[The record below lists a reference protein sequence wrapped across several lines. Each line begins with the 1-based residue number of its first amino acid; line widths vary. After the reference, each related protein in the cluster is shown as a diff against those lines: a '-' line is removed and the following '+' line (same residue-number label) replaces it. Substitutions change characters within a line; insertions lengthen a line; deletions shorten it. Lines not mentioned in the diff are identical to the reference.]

1 MMKGVPTV
9 KKESLTRK
17 FDFKKFIQKNYIYL
31 FFFLVIVVFSFISA
45 RGGTT
50 WFGRGHFLSSHNLI
64 SLVRICSPTIILA
77 SGFTFIMIAG
87 YMDLSVGSAMS
98 LCSVI
103 YALVVRAGYP
113 FIVGMLAAV
122 AVGILCGLINGAIVT
137 RLRITPVIATL
148 VTMMAYKG
156 VALLIV
162 PDKFSG
168 IKSTGTLS
176 LPTWFGD
183 YGRGRFLL
191 GLPPAFYVAVVIIAI
206 IVVLQRRTVIGKYS
220 AAIGGNSV
228 SAQLAGI
235 SVVKYVSI
243 LFVITGI
250 LAAFAGVTQASYSG
264 MGDPLCGD
272 GLETDC
278 IIAVLLG
285 GTAFTGGEGSSFKSV
300 IGAMIIIC
308 ITSGILTVV
317 DAYYQDFLK
326 GAVLILAVTMNK
338 LINSKESLA

>member
-1 MMKGVPTV
+1 M
-9 KKESLTRK
+9 KKESLLPQK
-17 FDFKKFIQKNYIYL
+17 FNFKKFIQEKYIYM

-45 RGGTT
+45 SGTT
-50 WFGRGHFLSSHNLI
+50 WFGRGHFLSSYNLI
-64 SLVRICSPTIILA
+64 SLVRISAPIIILA
-77 SGFTFIMIAG
+77 CGFTFIMIAG

-103 YALVVRAGYP
+103 YALIVRAGYP
-113 FIVGMLAAV
+113 LIVGMLAAV
-122 AVGILCGLINGAIVT
+122 GVGILCGLINGVIVT

-168 IKSTGTLS
+168 IKSTDTLS
-176 LPTWFGD
+176 LPAWFGD
-183 YGRGRFLL
+183 FGRGKSLL
-191 GLPPAFYVAVVIIAI
+191 GLPPAFYVAALIILI
-206 IVVLQRRTVIGKYS
+206 IVILQRRTVIGKYS

-285 GTAFTGGEGSSFKSV
+285 GTAFTGGEGSTFKSV

-308 ITSGILTVV
+308 ITSGMLTVV

>member
-1 MMKGVPTV
+1 MKKG
-9 KKESLTRK
+9 SLLSQK
-17 FDFKKFIQKNYIYL
+17 FDSKKFIQEKFIYMFL
-31 FFFLVIVVFSFISA
+31 FLVIVVFSFISA
-45 RGGTT
+45 RGTT
-50 WFGRGHFLSSHNLI
+50 WFGRGHFLSSYNLI

-103 YALVVRAGYP
+103 YALIVRAGYP
-113 FIVGMLAAV
+113 FIIGMLAAV
-122 AVGILCGLINGAIVT
+122 GVGIICGLINGAIVT

-156 VALLIV
+156 IALLIV

-168 IKSTGTLS
+168 IKSTDTLN

-183 YGRGRFLL
+183 YGRGKFLL
-191 GLPPAFYVAVVIIAI
+191 GLPSAFYVGIVIIAV
-206 IVVLQRRTVIGKYS
+206 IVILQRRTVIGKYS
-220 AAIGGNSV
+220 AAIGGNSTA
-228 SAQLAGI
+228 AQLAGI

-285 GTAFTGGEGSSFKSV
+285 GTAFTGGEGSTFKSV

-326 GAVLILAVTMNK
+326 GAVLILAVTLNK

>member
-1 MMKGVPTV
+1 MPAV
-9 KKESLTRK
+9 KKDNLLPQK
-17 FDFKKFIQKNYIYL
+17 FNLKKLFQENYIYL
-31 FFFLVIVVFSFISA
+31 FFLMVIVVFSFISA
-45 RGGTT
+45 RGTT
-50 WFGRGHFLSSHNLI
+50 WFGRGHFLSSDNLI

-122 AVGILCGLINGAIVT
+122 AVGILLGLINGAIVT

-168 IKSTGTLS
+168 IKSTRTLS
-176 LPTWFGD
+176 LPAWFGD

-191 GLPPAFYVAVVIIAI
+191 ELPPAFYVAVIIIVIIVI
-206 IVVLQRRTVIGKYS
+206 LQGRTVIGKYS
-220 AAIGGNSV
+220 AAIGGNPV

-235 SVVKYVSI
+235 SIVKYVSI

-272 GLETDC
+272 GMETSC

-285 GTAFTGGEGSSFKSV
+285 GTAFTGGEGSTFKSV

-308 ITSGILTVV
+308 ITTGILTIV
-317 DAYYQDFLK
+317 DAYYQDFIK

-338 LINSKESLA
+338 LINRKESLT

>member
-1 MMKGVPTV
+1 M
-9 KKESLTRK
+9 KKESLLSRK
-17 FDFKKFIQKNYIYL
+17 FDFKKFIQENYIYL
-31 FFFLVIVVFSFISA
+31 FFFLVIIVFSFISA
-45 RGGTT
+45 RGTT
-50 WFGRGHFLSSHNLI
+50 WFGRGHFLSSYNLV
-64 SLVRICSPTIILA
+64 SLIRVCSPTIILA
-77 SGFTFIMIAG
+77 CGFTFIMIAG
-87 YMDLSVGSAMS
+87 YMDLSVGSAMG
-98 LCSVI
+98 LCGVI
-103 YALVVRAGYP
+103 YALIVRAGYP
-113 FIVGMLAAV
+113 FIVGMLGAV
-122 AVGILCGLINGAIVT
+122 VVGILCGLINGVIVT

-148 VTMMAYKG
+148 VTMMAYRG

-168 IKSTGTLS
+168 IKSTDLLS

-183 YGRGRFLL
+183 YGRGKFLL
-191 GLPPAFYVAVVIIAI
+191 GLPPAFYVAVVIIVI
-206 IVVLQRRTVIGKYS
+206 IVVLQRKTVIGKYA

-235 SVVKYVSI
+235 SVAKYVSI

-264 MGDPLCGD
+264 MGDPLSGY
-272 GLETDC
+272 GMETDC

-285 GTAFTGGEGSSFKSV
+285 GTAFTGGEGSTFKSV

-308 ITSGILTVV
+308 ITTGILTVV

-338 LINSKESLA
+338 LINSKECLA